1 MNVPSFPFCSGL
13 TRQRLVSAVLFF
25 FVFFLPLHLHPYT
38 STPEVQ
44 KECSCL
50 HGNRTQLGSLP
61 DLVPAAPLLWAS
73 FLVPQEPVLDFS
85 CSFELRTIRAP
96 PSIYSL

>member
-1 MNVPSFPFCSGL
+1 MKRNRAVG
-13 TRQRLVSAVLFF
+13 AVLFLC
-25 FVFFLPLHLHPYT
+25 VFLLPLHLHAYT
-38 STPEVQ
+38 ATPELQ

-50 HGNRTQLGSLP
+50 HGSRTQLGSLP
-61 DLVPAAPLLWAS
+61 GVAPAAPLLWTSA
-73 FLVPQEPVLDFS
+73 VVAKEPVLYFA